1 MLKRSDVEKLYALSA
16 LKHDYGVKAY
26 QSHCGEK
33 IEDNEWFRKRE
44 SVDVVIND
52 LLTNISNESDDG
64 CEVGT
69 ALFVARLFD
78 VIGNKSISRCMKVL
92 EVLGVELDEA

>member
-16 LKHDYGVKAY
+16 LKHDYGVNSFLA
-26 QSHCGEK
+26 CCEGDW
-33 IEDNEWFRKRE
+33 EDNGCAEKRKA
-44 SVDVVIND
+44 VDVVIND
-52 LLTNISNESDDG
+52 KIAEIKKESADYADG
-64 CEVGT
+64 CT

-78 VIGNKSISRCMKVL
+78 VIGSRSVSRCMKVL